1 MTTELKCYQ
10 DPVPHYRW
18 VDIQKTLTDREK
30 TAFRR
35 WMTGQTCCQS
45 SEGGTGVYKWDYE
58 RWLSQGMKSEQGRDW
73 D

>member
-1 MTTELKCYQ
+1 MTTELKLYN

-18 VDIQKTLTDREK
+18 EEIQATLSDREK

-35 WMTGQTCCQS
+35 WMAGQTCLLC
-45 SEGGTGVYKWDYE
+45 EDGTSGVYQWDWD
-58 RWLSQGMKSEQGRDW
+58 RWVSQGKKSEQGKDW